1 MSPQGHRP
9 GPDSRTL
16 PGPAVFRRLQSPRL
30 QSRAALPASTPN
42 PGLPRA
48 IPQPPHLGGRW
59 ESWEIWENWEDWE
72 TWELWE
78 QWESKPL
85 QSSLIPPFLSQSS
98 QFSQSSHYS
107 HNSQSSH
114 LSRLRVTDESGD
126 WRDGRI
132 EGRRG
137 EVEIGGQN
145 KSHPPRSTKPM
156 GMAFSFGG
164 GLGVRGWW
172 GIRRGGIRGVG
183 SRLRRRG
190 SGRSGRG
197 RNRRGVAS
205 LGR

>member
-16 PGPAVFRRLQSPRL
+16 PGPAVSRRLQSPRP

-78 QWESKPL
+78 QWESNPL
-85 QSSLIPPFLSQSS
+85 HSSPNLPNSPNLPIIPITPNPPISLDCELQTNLAIGEMGGLS
-98 QFSQSSHYS
+98 
-107 HNSQSSH
+107 
-114 LSRLRVTDESGD
+114 G
-126 WRDGRI
+126 
-132 EGRRG
+132 RG

-145 KSHPPRSTKPM
+145 KSHPLRFAKPT
-156 GMAFSFGG
+156 GMAFV
-164 GLGVRGWW
+164 LLYR
-172 GIRRGGIRGVG
+172 IRV
-183 SRLRRRG
+183 S
-190 SGRSGRG
+190 
-197 RNRRGVAS
+197 AS
-205 LGR
+205 P